1 MVPGR
6 PSWRD
11 GGDGGFADRRRKAGA
26 CDGDSKGNRGLPG
39 DVLGEDMGRSSIRLG
54 RIFGIP
60 VGLDWSLLVIAG
72 LLTVSLALDRFP
84 DEFPGEPTG
93 AYWVVG
99 LATAGIFFASV
110 LAHELA
116 HSVVARRY
124 GVGVQGIT
132 LWMLGGVARLDGE
145 SPSPRAEFLT
155 SAAGPGTSVA
165 LAGVFAAGAFAL
177 DGLGAPGLLAS
188 ALAWLA
194 VINGILAVFNLIPA
208 APLDG
213 GRILASL
220 LWAHHHDRHR
230 AVATAANVGVVF
242 GWILVGAGGVSWVA
256 GLGFGGL
263 WTALIGWFVISAAR
277 AEREMAR
284 GRMAFGDV
292 LVRDIMTADS
302 PRARG
307 WLTVEEFLRVDAP
320 MLHDRVVV
328 VERFDGGIAGLANV
342 DQLRSVPPFEAT
354 GRRVL
359 DYTVQVPA
367 IRTAAPDDK
376 LADVGVRPARGP
388 SESILVFD
396 GERLVGV
403 VTPVDLECA
412 RRDASTQ
419 IGAS

>member
-1 MVPGR
+1 
-6 PSWRD
+6 
-11 GGDGGFADRRRKAGA
+11 
-26 CDGDSKGNRGLPG
+26 
-39 DVLGEDMGRSSIRLG
+39 MGRSSIRLG

-60 VGLDWSLLVIAG
+60 VGIDWSLLVIAG

-132 LWMLGGVARLDGE
+132 LWMLGGVARLDGD

-165 LAGVFAAGAFAL
+165 LAGVFAAGAIAL
-177 DGLGAPGLLAS
+177 DGLGAPGLLAA

-242 GWILVGAGGVSWVA
+242 GWVLVGAGGVGWLA

-284 GRMAFGDV
+284 GRMAFGDAR
-292 LVRDIMTADS
+292 VRDVMTADP

-342 DQLRSVPPFEAT
+342 DQLRSVPAFEAT

-359 DYTVQVPA
+359 DYAVQLPA

-376 LADVGVRPARGP
+376 LADIAVRPARGP

-396 GERLVGV
+396 GERLVGI
-403 VTPVDLECA
+403 VTPVELERA

-419 IGAS
+419 VGAS

>member
-1 MVPGR
+1 
-6 PSWRD
+6 
-11 GGDGGFADRRRKAGA
+11 
-26 CDGDSKGNRGLPG
+26 
-39 DVLGEDMGRSSIRLG
+39 MGRSSIRLG

-72 LLTVSLALDRFP
+72 LLTVSLAADRFP
-84 DEFPGEPTG
+84 DQFPGEPTG

-116 HSVVARRY
+116 HSVVARHH
-124 GVGVQGIT
+124 GVGVEGIT
-132 LWMLGGVARLDGE
+132 LWMLGGVAKLDGE
-145 SPSPRAEFLT
+145 SPSPRAEFLI
-155 SAAGPGTSVA
+155 SAAGPGTSLA
-165 LAGVFAAGAFAL
+165 LAGLFAAGAAAL
-177 DGLGAPGLLAS
+177 NGLGVPELLAA
-188 ALAWLA
+188 ALVWLA
-194 VINGILAVFNLIPA
+194 VINGILAAFNLIPA

-220 LWAHHHDRHR
+220 LWFHHHNRHR

-242 GWILVGAGGVSWVA
+242 GWGLVGAGGFGWLA

-263 WTALIGWFVISAAR
+263 WTALIGWFVVSAAR

-292 LVRDIMTADS
+292 RVGDVMTPDP

-307 WLTVEEFLRVDAP
+307 WLTVEEVLREDAP
-320 MLHDRVVV
+320 LLRDRVVV
-328 VERFDGGIAGLANV
+328 VERFDGDIAGLANV
-342 DQLRSVPPFEAT
+342 EQLRSVPSHEAAT
-354 GRRVL
+354 RRAL
-359 DYTVQVPA
+359 DYTVQLPA

-376 LADVGVRPARGP
+376 LGDVAARPPRGP

-396 GERLVGV
+396 GDRFVGI
-403 VTPVDLECA
+403 VTPVDLDRA
-412 RRDASTQ
+412 RQDASTHV
-419 IGAS
+419 GAS

>member
-1 MVPGR
+1 MLPGR
-6 PSWRD
+6 LRVWTRNTL
-11 GGDGGFADRRRKAGA
+11 G
-26 CDGDSKGNRGLPG
+26 PG
-39 DVLGEDMGRSSIRLG
+39 DVLGDDMGRSSIRLG

-72 LLTVSLALDRFP
+72 LLTVSLAADRFP
-84 DEFPGEPTG
+84 DQFPGEPVG

-116 HSVVARRY
+116 HSVVARRH
-124 GVGVQGIT
+124 GVGVEGIT
-132 LWMLGGVARLDGE
+132 LWMLGGVAKLDGE
-145 SPSPRAEFLT
+145 SPTPRAELLI

-165 LAGVFAAGAFAL
+165 LAGVFAAGAAAL
-177 DGLGAPGLLAS
+177 NGLGAPELLA
-188 ALAWLA
+188 AGLVWLA

-220 LWAHHHDRHR
+220 LWFHHHNRHR

-242 GWILVGAGGVSWVA
+242 GWGLVGAGGVGWLA

-292 LVRDIMTADS
+292 RVRDVMTVDP

-307 WLTVEEFLRVDAP
+307 WLTVDEFLHVDALL
-320 MLHDRVVV
+320 LHDRVVV

-342 DQLRSVPPFEAT
+342 DQLRSVPPFDTTA
-354 GRRVL
+354 RRVL
-359 DYTVQVPA
+359 DYTVHLPA
-367 IRTAAPDDK
+367 IRTAKPDDK
-376 LADVGVRPARGP
+376 LADVAARPVRGP

-396 GERLVGV
+396 GDRLAGI
-403 VTPVDLECA
+403 VTPPDLERA
-412 RRDASTQ
+412 RTTASTQ
-419 IGAS
+419 AGAS